1 MAKIEPSDLVA
12 QEQQEAQDARKKKLA
27 RQREI
32 DDFRWLMGTVQ
43 GRRFVWRLLEQAG
56 VFRTTFRLDSGETA
70 FLEGNR
76 NMGLLLINEVHAL
89 CPDKYQV
96 MAKETTDN
104 DDRS

>member
-1 MAKIEPSDLVA
+1 MTKAADPQDLVA
-12 QEQQEAQDARKKKLA
+12 QERIEAEVARKTKLA

-43 GRRFVWRLLEQAG
+43 GRRIVWRLLTQAG
-56 VFRTTFRLDSGETA
+56 VFRTTFRPDSGEMA

-76 NMGLLLINEVHAL
+76 NMGLLLINEVHSL

-96 MAKETTDN
+96 MAKETRDN
-104 DDRS
+104 DDR